1 MHCKTPATF
10 AALATAALLAACVA
24 PPPDTSATRGAALY
38 DAACAAC
45 HGSGGSGGSAPAL
58 TGLAAAPGGFDRVAV
73 MSRIDGYTRRGHGSA
88 MPEFGAAL
96 EGETVLVDTGDG
108 VMTPTPAALVAL
120 AAHLESVQE

>member
-1 MHCKTPATF
+1 MQRKAPSAF
-10 AALATAALLAACVA
+10 AVLATAALLAACVA
-24 PPPDTSATRGAALY
+24 APSDTSATRGAALY

-45 HGSGGSGGSAPAL
+45 HGPGGAGGSAPAL

-73 MSRIDGYTRRGHGSA
+73 MSRIDGYTRRGEGSA

-96 EGETVLVDTGDG
+96 QGETVLVDTGDG

-120 AAHLESVQE
+120 ARYLETLQE